1 LNPPVFDPIR
11 TARLVIRQ
19 ARLEDADALYERRND
34 PLVARYQDWSTPYPM
49 AKVEEVLAEIAEMEG
64 PEPDRW
70 WMATIEV
77 ADSGEVIGDLAVHLT
92 SGGRTAEIGYTLASR
107 SWGKGFAVEAVQGLV
122 DRLFADD
129 GTTRLTGLLHPDNRA
144 SAMLLERTGFL
155 FEGHTRLSY
164 WLGDEVSDDWIYGMT
179 REDHETWNSRPRNP
193 PSTVELVPVDQS
205 NERDV
210 YRLKTHKT
218 QEDFVAPMS
227 ASFAD
232 ALFPEVVDGAPLVPW
247 MRGVVADGQYV
258 GFVMLALITEHHPE
272 PYLWRLL
279 IDRLHQRRGIGAR
292 VIELISDECRKMG
305 ATTLLTSWEEGRG
318 TPAPFY
324 TGLGFVPTGRIV
336 DEETEAR
343 KQLV

>member
-1 LNPPVFDPIR
+1 MFEPIR
-11 TARLVIRQ
+11 TPRLVIRQ
-19 ARLEDADALYERRND
+19 ALRDDADALYERRND
-34 PLVARYQDWSTPYPM
+34 PLVARYQDWATPYPM
-49 AKVEEVLAEIAEMEG
+49 AKVEETLAEIAGMDG
-64 PEPDRW
+64 PEPDEW
-70 WMATIEV
+70 WMATVED
-77 ADSGEVIGDLAVHLT
+77 AGTGEIVGDLAVHPT
-92 SGGRTAEIGYTLASR
+92 SGGRTVEIGYTFASR
-107 SWGKGFAVEAVQGLV
+107 WWGRGLAVEAVSGLV
-122 DRLFADD
+122 DWLFDQEQ
-129 GTTRLTGLLHPDNRA
+129 TTRLTGLLHPDNRA
-144 SAMLLERTGFL
+144 SAMVLERTGFL

-179 REDHETWNSRPRNP
+179 REDHETWVNRPRHT
-193 PSTVELVPVDQS
+193 PSTLQLVPVDQS
-205 NERDV
+205 NEREV
-210 YRLKTHKT
+210 FRLRTHKT

-232 ALFPEVVDGAPLVPW
+232 ALFPEVVDGAPVVPW
-247 MRGVVADGQYV
+247 MRGVVADDEYV

-292 VIELISDECRKMG
+292 VIELISDECRSMG